1 MLLPDRVLDDP
12 APLDAVLPALPPQP
26 SAQAFD
32 TVLASIARRYGRNTA
47 YGVALDF
54 EYPGFQK

>member
-1 MLLPDRVLDDP
+1 VDQ
-12 APLDAVLPALPPQP
+12 VLPGFDGAP

-32 TVLASIARRYGRNTA
+32 QVLAAIAERYGRSTA

-54 EYPGFQK
+54 EYPGFHK